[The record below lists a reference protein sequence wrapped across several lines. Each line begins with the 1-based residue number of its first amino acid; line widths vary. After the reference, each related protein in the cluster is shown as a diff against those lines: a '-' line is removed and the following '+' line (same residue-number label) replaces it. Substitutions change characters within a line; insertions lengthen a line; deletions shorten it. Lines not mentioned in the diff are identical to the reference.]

1 MSPLRIDLRISDLP
15 TTLLLLPLE
24 QLLLLPETAL
34 PVTLTD
40 PLSLATLDAALAE
53 DGLVGVLQERQAGGG
68 FYSVGCL
75 CHVIDLG
82 RSEEG
87 HRTVLEGLVR
97 FRVREEL
104 PPAAGGVP
112 RAAVS
117 YDEFAD
123 DLQADQEEE
132 PPELHLDLLKEK
144 VVEFGRKTFGT
155 AGILETMS
163 PRQVVLFMAQTAPF
177 TPAEK
182 QALLEASG
190 LRELVDRL
198 AQLLSLN
205 FLTTTPD
212 TTPPSTVN

>member
-1 MSPLRIDLRISDLP
+1 MSLDLRISDFP
-15 TTLLLLPLE
+15 ATLLLLPLE

-34 PVTLTD
+34 PVTLAD
-40 PLSLATLDAALAE
+40 PLSRAILDAALAGDE
-53 DGLVGVLQERQAGGG
+53 LLGVLQARDAGGG
-68 FYSVGCL
+68 FYPVGCL

-87 HRTVLEGLVR
+87 HRVVLEGLVR
-97 FRVREEL
+97 FRIRAEL
-104 PPAAGGVP
+104 PGEDGLP

-117 YDEFAD
+117 YEEFAG
-123 DLQADQEEE
+123 DLTRDEEEE

-144 VVEFGRKTFGT
+144 IVQFGRKNFGT
-155 AGILETMS
+155 AGILESMS

-182 QALLEASG
+182 QALLEARG

-212 TTPPSTVN
+212 TSPPSRVN

>member
-24 QLLLLPETAL
+24 EILLLPETAF
-34 PVTLTD
+34 PVTLFD
-40 PLSLATLDAALAE
+40 RRSLALLDAALAE
-53 DGLVGVLQERQAGGG
+53 DGLVGVLQARDGGG

-82 RSEEG
+82 RTEEG
-87 HRTVLEGLVR
+87 HRMVLEGLIR
-97 FRVREEL
+97 FRIRQEL
-104 PPAAGGVP
+104 PPTADGVP

-117 YDEFAD
+117 YDEFAG
-123 DLQADQEEE
+123 DLMAGEEEE
-132 PPELHLDLLKEK
+132 PPDLSLGPLKEK
-144 VVEFGRKTFGT
+144 IVEFGRKSFGT

-177 TPAEK
+177 KPAEK
-182 QALLEASG
+182 QALLEASS
-190 LRELVDRL
+190 LRDLVDLL